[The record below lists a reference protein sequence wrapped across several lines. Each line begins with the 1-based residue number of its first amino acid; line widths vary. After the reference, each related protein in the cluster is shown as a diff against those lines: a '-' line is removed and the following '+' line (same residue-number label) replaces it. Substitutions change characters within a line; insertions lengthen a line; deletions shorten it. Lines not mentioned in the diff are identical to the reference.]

1 MGDGMQNGWNPPLEP
16 APPVNND
23 RAECVRYDAVAGGV
37 GGRKPQRSRMR

>member
-1 MGDGMQNGWNPPLEP
+1 MGDGMQNRWNPPLD
-16 APPVNND
+16 PVNND